1 MKNSF
6 IDRLSHLL
14 ANTIVVS
21 QLLFMPS
28 LLFAATPATPAPTA
42 APAADAGGLPQAP
55 DMGGGSGSGEYT
67 PESREYHLKAAFL
80 RYVAKFVEWP
90 ESSLPESS
98 INICVLGQVTSFQ
111 GLNSINGKPAGDRA
125 LAVSKITK
133 VDEAIDH
140 CQILFVTKTE
150 QDNVKSIIA
159 AIQNK
164 PILGFGDMDGFAELG
179 GSMNFYIVNNR
190 LAIMTNL
197 PAVEKAGLKINPRML
212 RLVTIIPPID
222 QSSFDKGPP
231 PEEKVEK
238 KN

>member
-14 ANTIVVS
+14 ASTIVVS

-28 LLFAATPATPAPTA
+28 SLLAATPTAP
-42 APAADAGGLPQAP
+42 APAAAPEAGGLPQAAP
-55 DMGGGSGSGEYT
+55 DMGSAGGSGDYT

-80 RYVAKFVEWP
+80 RYVARFVEWP
-90 ESSLPESS
+90 ESSLPESA

-125 LAVSKITK
+125 IAVSKITK
-133 VDEAIDH
+133 VEEAFDR

-164 PILGFGDMDGFAELG
+164 PILGFGDMDGFAEMG
-179 GSMNFYIVNNR
+179 GAMNFYIVNNR

-197 PAVEKAGLKINPRML
+197 PAVEHAGLKINPRML

-231 PEEKVEK
+231 PEDKVEK

>member
-1 MKNSF
+1 MKNSVTKPILQYLTSF
-6 IDRLSHLL
+6 L
-14 ANTIVVS
+14 VVS
-21 QLLFMPS
+21 QLAFYSAILRAAPPAAGGDDA
-28 LLFAATPATPAPTA
+28 LPAAAATT
-42 APAADAGGLPQAP
+42 
-55 DMGGGSGSGEYT
+55 GGSSEYS

-90 ESSLPESS
+90 ESSLSESA
-98 INICVLGQVTSFQ
+98 INICVLGQVPSFQ
-111 GLNSINGKPAGDRA
+111 GLNSINGKIVNDRT
-125 LAVSKITK
+125 LTVLKISK
-133 VDEAIDH
+133 VAEADNH

-150 QDNVKSIIA
+150 QDNMKAILA

-164 PILGFGDMDGFAELG
+164 PILGFGDMDGFAEAG

-212 RLVTIIPPID
+212 RLVTIVPPID

-231 PEEKVEK
+231 PDDKIDK
-238 KN
+238 M

>member
-6 IDRLSHLL
+6 IDRLSYLL
-14 ANTIVVS
+14 ASTIVVS

-28 LLFAATPATPAPTA
+28 LLLAATPTTPAPA
-42 APAADAGGLPQAP
+42 APAADAGGLPQAAP
-55 DMGGGSGSGEYT
+55 DMGGGSGEYT

-111 GLNSINGKPAGDRA
+111 GLNSINGKPAGDRS
-125 LAVSKITK
+125 LVISKISS
-133 VDEAIDH
+133 VNEAIDH

-150 QDNVKSIIA
+150 QDNMKNILA

-164 PILGFGDMDGFAELG
+164 PILGFGDMDGFAEAG
-179 GSMNFYIVNNR
+179 GAMNFYIVNNR

-231 PEEKVEK
+231 PDDKVEK